1 MSIERYDLCHPETP
15 GFSSLVLP
23 VEEGKYVLYTDY
35 LKLQEAFTKS
45 CSRMTTERF
54 IDKFKEDKNPQWD
67 GDNAFQGLQI
77 IAKYID
83 PKKTYIICAAE
94 HDIIYSVDIDELVEA
109 GITEEDV
116 YKLVNLNWMIEDNTY
131 LSCFV

>member
-1 MSIERYDLCHPETP
+1 MSIERYDLCHPDIP

-23 VEEGKYVLYTDY
+23 VEEGKYVLYSDY

-45 CSRMTTERF
+45 CYGMTKERF
-54 IDKFKEDKNPQWD
+54 IQIFKEDKDPQWE
-67 GDNAFQGLQI
+67 GDNTYQGLQI
-77 IAKYID
+77 IAKYMKD
-83 PKKTYIICAAE
+83 KEIICAAE
-94 HDIIYSVDIDELVEA
+94 HDIIHSVDIDELVEA

-116 YKLVNLNWMIEDNTY
+116 YALVNLNWMLTDDTY